1 MKIVLGGSY
10 PVNYLR
16 PAAPG
21 WLPNWANGKL
31 VVIDIEQQYLR

>member
-1 MKIVLGGSY
+1 MKITLGVSY

-16 PAAPG
+16 AR
-21 WLPNWANGKL
+21 GKL